1 MAKELTITNDNDT
14 LNISYRWW
22 SKAYYFIIFF
32 AVIWNAIILVFV
44 ATGAGWFISLH
55 ALVGLMLIWFL
66 FTRLRNKTTISVNQR
81 ALSINHGPISWPFTK
96 DKEIPA
102 QSLVQ
107 LFVDKSNVRVNNQ
120 PTYNLVAKLDSGATV
135 KLLRTETD
143 MDKLRQL
150 ESAIE
155 AHLGIINDESFD
167 LSILKTGVSTMRL
180 EDLEETLEKLEPI
193 LSYLPKGMKD
203 KVDGFRQEARRR
215 AAGSPEPELSK
226 PARNLGDG
234 WKADKEVTIEVP
246 RYNGGAKPLPP
257 PTHNFNFPLYF
268 QSPGSLFLWN
278 DEAFKVVR
286 TAQIDFEDDNIT
298 TGIQMEVAPLAGGSA
313 RYLYCQYERERWSYF
328 EERQLDELELN
339 KLGFGMSVTDYPMRL
354 DNGGDRYYPRDQQ
367 KGTRYSGG
375 NEEEV
380 RQFIYFSTA
389 SSTQFRG
396 LEPIGRSWEVFVI
409 DVVDSSS
416 FEKPEG

>member
-1 MAKELTITNDNDT
+1 MAKDLTITTEHNT

-22 SKAYYFIIFF
+22 NKTYYFLAFF
-32 AVIWNAIILVFV
+32 AVVWNAIILVAL
-44 ATGAGWFISLH
+44 ATGAGWFITIH
-55 ALVGLMLIWFL
+55 ALVGILLVWFL
-66 FTRLRNKTTISVNQR
+66 ITRIKNKTTISVDR
-81 ALSINHGPISWPFTK
+81 SALSIKHGPISWPFTK

-107 LFVDKSNVRVNNQ
+107 LFVDNSNVRVNNQ
-120 PTYNLVAKLDSGATV
+120 PTYNLVAKLDSGAAV

-143 MDKLRQL
+143 KDKLLHL

-155 AHLGIINDESFD
+155 AHLGIVDDKSFGIGD
-167 LSILKTGVSTMRL
+167 GDVSVMQLK
-180 EDLEETLEKLEPI
+180 DLEETLEKLEPI
-193 LSYLPKGMKD
+193 FSYLPKGLKN
-203 KVDGFRQEARRR
+203 KVEEFRQEAKRR

-226 PARNLGDG
+226 PARNLGNG

-246 RYNGGAKPLPP
+246 QYNGGQRPLPP
-257 PTHNFNFPLYF
+257 PTHNFSFPLYF
-268 QSPGSLFLWN
+268 QPPGSLFLWN

-328 EERQLDELELN
+328 EERRLDELELN

-354 DNGGDRYYPRDQQ
+354 DNGGDRYYPRDEQ

-380 RQFIYFSTA
+380 RQFIYFTTA

-409 DVVDSSS
+409 EVVDSSS